1 MGSPGR
7 IGRAIGESP
16 HTTLYA
22 LGAGIAAERK
32 GIYIYALYTLTHAD
46 PHAILQRTAKGA
58 GA

>member
-7 IGRAIGESP
+7 IGRAIGERP
-16 HTTLYA
+16 YTTLCA
-22 LGAGIAAERK
+22 LGAGIAGELEV
-32 GIYIYALYTLTHAD
+32 IYIYALYTLTHAD